1 MQSAVKLFINNNNP
15 YETLCDVLS
24 LALQVVRR
32 TILPK
37 SPSPQAPA
45 PRVRKVTSSCMLP
58 SLLHGGI
65 DLGVWF
71 LWISPLFFNLLISLS
86 WLTIFLISSWLTV
99 SWFLPFFGWGFRL
112 RTLLIS
118 FVSVSVFTKSS
129 QTCVIQMK
137 I

>member
-1 MQSAVKLFINNNNP
+1 MQSAMKLFINNNNP
-15 YETLCDVLS
+15 YETLCDILS

-37 SPSPQAPA
+37 APSPQAPA

-71 LWISPLFFNLLISLS
+71 LWISPLFFNLLIS
-86 WLTIFLISSWLTV
+86 SSWLTV
-99 SWFLPFFGWGFRL
+99 FSDFFVLANRF
-112 RTLLIS
+112 LIS
-118 FVSVSVFTKSS
+118 SFLWMRMQAEDVVNLFCFSFCFHHK
-129 QTCVIQMK
+129 
-137 I
+137 